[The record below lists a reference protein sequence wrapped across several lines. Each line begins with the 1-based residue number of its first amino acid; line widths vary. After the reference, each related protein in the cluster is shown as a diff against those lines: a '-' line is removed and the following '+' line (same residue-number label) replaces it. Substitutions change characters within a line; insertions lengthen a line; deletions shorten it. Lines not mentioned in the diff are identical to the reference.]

1 MLPGTACPL
10 TSLKAFFHY
19 LFVLQ
24 IPLFSP
30 ILFLQAVAAA
40 KYMRRD
46 DLRMKSDEVCEMLD
60 TLYLELINEIDNHCD
75 GFLDASGEC
84 LANAIKG
91 AVKTT
96 REKLYGPMA

>member
-10 TSLKAFFHY
+10 TSLKAFFYY

-40 KYMRRD
+40 EYIRK
-46 DLRMKSDEVCEMLD
+46 EVLVMSKEEIA
-60 TLYLELINEIDNHCD
+60 LELTKLSYHEISIGNNSDVEYD
-75 GFLDASGEC
+75 KKKLVT
-84 LANAIKG
+84 
-91 AVKTT
+91 AVYNYIYSNIQI
-96 REKLYGPMA
+96 EE